1 MRDVFVAGVGMTHFG
16 KFLDRGLRSLAAEAV
31 AEALADSA
39 TSADEIGMVFF
50 GNATAGLVTGQ
61 EMIRGQSALRHSGL
75 LGKPFV
81 NVENACASGSTA
93 AHLASLAVGSGAV
106 DVAIAVGAEKMTHPD
121 KAVTFRA
128 FGAGVDLETLR
139 EELDGAA
146 SPQALEDQLTGGGT
160 KSNFM
165 DLYAEMARQYM
176 EQSGT
181 TAQDFAQ
188 VAVKSHKF
196 ASLNPKAQ
204 YRERVTVEEVLASR
218 TVAPPLTLLMCS
230 PVGDGAAALVF
241 CSQEVAAK
249 KGTLGVRVRASV
261 LVSGSEQPPTALE
274 RAISE
279 AYEKASLGPQDLD
292 VVELHD
298 AAAPAELMYYEELG
312 LCAPGDGAKLLQSGE
327 TDLGGRVPVNTSGG
341 LLSKG
346 HPVGATGC
354 AQLVEL
360 TNQLRGRAGDR
371 QAEGARVGLAQ
382 NGGGSLG
389 TDAAAMS
396 VTILEAV

>member
-1 MRDVFVAGVGMTHFG
+1 MRDVLIAGVGMTHFG
-16 KFLDRGLRSLAAEAV
+16 KFLDRGLRSLATEAV

-39 TSADEIGMVFF
+39 VSADEVGMVFF

-61 EMIRGQSALRHSGL
+61 EMIRGQSALRHTGL
-75 LGKPFV
+75 LGKPLV

-93 AHLASLAVGSGAV
+93 AHLASLAVASGAV

-139 EELDGAA
+139 EGLDDS
-146 SPQALEDQLTGGGT
+146 SPEGLEDQLTGGGT

-176 EQSGT
+176 ENSG
-181 TAQDFAQ
+181 ASAHDFAQ

-204 YRERVTVEEVLASR
+204 YRERVTADEVLASR
-218 TVAPPLTLLMCS
+218 AVAPPLTLLMCS
-230 PVGDGAAALVF
+230 PVGDGAAAIVF
-241 CSQEVAAK
+241 CSKEVAAK
-249 KGTLGVRVRASV
+249 KDTGRVRVRASV
-261 LVSGSEQPPTALE
+261 LLSGTEQPPTALE
-274 RAISE
+274 RAIAE
-279 AYEKASLGPQDLD
+279 AYDKASLGPEDLD

-312 LCAPGDGAKLLQSGE
+312 LCAPGDGAKLLQSGD